1 MSTKSTTVKLTES
14 EIKFNRRVR
23 SIELA
28 IKTQGSKGMTSD
40 TVIKVAEKIFE
51 YINQ

>member
-28 IKTQGSKGMTSD
+28 IKTQGKGGIASD
-40 TVIKVAEKIFE
+40 TLIKVAEKI
-51 YINQ
+51 YGYLNQ

>member
-1 MSTKSTTVKLTES
+1 MSTKSTTVKLTDAET
-14 EIKFNRRVR
+14 KFNRRVR

-28 IKTQGSKGMTSD
+28 IKTQGTKGMTSD
-40 TVIKVAEKIFE
+40 TVIKVAEKIYD